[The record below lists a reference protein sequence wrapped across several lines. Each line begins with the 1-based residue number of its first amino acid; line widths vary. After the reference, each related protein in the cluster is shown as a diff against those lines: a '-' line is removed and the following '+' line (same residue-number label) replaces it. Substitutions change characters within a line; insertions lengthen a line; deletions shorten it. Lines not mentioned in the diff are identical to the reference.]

1 VTNKGPNEDV
11 PILLSDKE
19 LGVLKAYAAMHGL
32 TEEEAAARL
41 VKDGVASR
49 IRRNTG
55 KTPAKVYGI
64 RSRK

>member
-1 VTNKGPNEDV
+1 VTNKAHMEDV

-19 LGVLKAYAAMHGL
+19 RELLKAYAAMYGL
-32 TEEEAAARL
+32 TEEEAAAKL
-41 VKDGVASR
+41 VKDGIARR
-49 IRRNTG
+49 IKRNTG